1 MELFI
6 DTANLDDIREIAH
19 WGILSGA
26 TTNPTLLSRES
37 GNYDEII
44 CEICDLV
51 GGPVSAEVMSEE
63 AEGMVKE
70 AERLAGLHQNV
81 VIKVPMLPEG
91 LRAAKM
97 MSKLEIKTNV
107 TLVFSANQALL
118 AARAGATYVSPFV
131 GRLDDIGHD
140 SNAILSEIVEV
151 FSVNDFSTKVI
162 AASIRHPLHVTQA
175 ALLGCD
181 IATIPPAVF
190 RKMVKHPLTDRGI
203 ESFKNDWEKA
213 QSQAREAA
221 GNIG

>member
-51 GGPVSAEVMSEE
+51 GGPVSAEVMSED

-91 LRAAKM
+91 LRAAKL

-151 FSVNDFSTKVI
+151 FTVNDFSTKVI

>member
-1 MELFI
+1 MELYI
-6 DTANLDDIREIAH
+6 DTANLEDIREITR

-51 GGPVSAEVMSEE
+51 GGPVSAEVMSED

-70 AERLAGLHQNV
+70 AERLVGLHKNV

-91 LRAAKM
+91 LRAAREL
-97 MSKLEIKTNV
+97 SKRDIKTNV

-140 SNAILSEIVEV
+140 SNAILTEIVEV
-151 FSVNDFSTKVI
+151 FSVNEFSTKVI
-162 AASIRHPLHVTQA
+162 AASIRHPLHALPRPLFWA
-175 ALLGCD
+175 AISLQFLRQFS
-181 IATIPPAVF
+181 TNW
-190 RKMVKHPLTDRGI
+190 
-203 ESFKNDWEKA
+203 S
-213 QSQAREAA
+213 
-221 GNIG
+221 NIR

>member
-1 MELFI
+1 M
-6 DTANLDDIREIAH
+6 
-19 WGILSGA
+19 
-26 TTNPTLLSRES
+26 SRES

-51 GGPVSAEVMSEE
+51 GGPVSAEVMSDD
-63 AEGMVKE
+63 AEGMVEE
-70 AERLAGLHQNV
+70 AKRLVGLHKNV

-91 LRAAKM
+91 LRAAREL
-97 MSKLEIKTNV
+97 SKLDIKTNV

-140 SNAILSEIVEV
+140 SNAVLTEIVEV
-151 FSVNDFSTKVI
+151 FSVNEFSTKVI
-162 AASIRHPLHVTQA
+162 AASIRNPMHVTQA

-190 RKMVKHPLTDRGI
+190 RSMVKHPLTDKGI
-203 ESFKNDWEKA
+203 ASFKKDWEDA
-213 QSQAREAA
+213 QSRA
-221 GNIG
+221 

>member
-70 AERLAGLHQNV
+70 AERLAGLHENV

-91 LRAAKM
+91 LRAAKE
-97 MSKLEIKTNV
+97 MSKLKIKTNV

-151 FSVNDFSTKVI
+151 FTVNDFSTKVI

-213 QSQAREAA
+213 QSKAREAA
-221 GNIG
+221 VNIG

>member
-6 DTANLDDIREIAH
+6 YTPNLDDIREIAH
-19 WGILSGA
+19 WAILSGA

-44 CEICDLV
+44 CEICNLV
-51 GGPVSAEVMSEE
+51 GGPVSAEVMSED

-70 AERLAGLHQNV
+70 AERLAGLHENV

-91 LRAAKM
+91 LRAAKEL
-97 MSKLEIKTNV
+97 SKRKIKTNV

-118 AARAGATYVSPFV
+118 AARAGASYVSPFV

-140 SNAILSEIVEV
+140 SNAVLTEIVEV

-190 RKMVKHPLTDRGI
+190 HKMVKHPLTDKGI
-203 ESFKNDWEKA
+203 ASFKSDWEKA
-213 QSQAREAA
+213 QSRAQEAA
-221 GNIG
+221 GKLG

>member
-1 MELFI
+1 MELYI
-6 DTANLDDIREIAH
+6 DTANIDDIRAIAH

-51 GGPVSAEVMSEE
+51 GGPVSAEVMSED

-70 AERLAGLHQNV
+70 AERLVSLHKNV

-91 LRAAKM
+91 LRAAKE
-97 MSKLEIKTNV
+97 MSQRGIKTNV

-118 AARAGATYVSPFV
+118 AARAGASYVSPFV

-151 FSVNDFSTKVI
+151 FTVNEFSTKVI

-190 RKMVKHPLTDRGI
+190 RKMVQHPLTDKGI
-203 ESFKNDWEKA
+203 ASFKSDWEKA
-213 QSQAREAA
+213 QSKAQA
-221 GNIG
+221 

>member
-51 GGPVSAEVMSEE
+51 GGPVSAEVMSED

-151 FSVNDFSTKVI
+151 FSVNEFSTKVI

-190 RKMVKHPLTDRGI
+190 HKMVKHPLTDRGI
-203 ESFKNDWEKA
+203 ESFKKDWEKA

-221 GNIG
+221 SNIG